1 MVVKLVNTA
10 ALCFCFLIYLG
21 EKCNI
26 SASPYLDHMIDLNKL
41 STNVVKVDMPTT
53 RQSLSAGCLAM
64 NWHATNL
71 SKTDRSFF
79 CRCVQKDTQQL
90 KIY

>member
-10 ALCFCFLIYLG
+10 AMCFCFLIYLG

-26 SASPYLDHMIDLNKL
+26 SALPYLDHMINLNKL
-41 STNVVKVDMPTT
+41 PTNVVKVDMPTT

-71 SKTDRSFF
+71 SKTDLSFADV
-79 CRCVQKDTQQL
+79 CR
-90 KIY
+90 KIHSN